1 MRKLALNLV
10 FIFLI
15 CASAGAQIT
24 KIGGGL
30 AYGTGYWFEKTE
42 VEEYRSPHLALFAEG
57 VYRITTPIHVAASFS
72 YFYPHIESYT
82 ASKTSVRA
90 MMFDINGHYVFNAL
104 DKFEFYALAGMD
116 FLITSKKDQLT
127 GAAGE
132 VFKTSD
138 NAIGLNAGGGV
149 IFNLSPKM
157 SIFSEAK
164 YVVSK
169 YGQFMVNAGVF
180 INVSWLARHEQE

>member
-1 MRKLALNLV
+1 MRRLALNLV
-10 FIFLI
+10 FIILI

-24 KIGGGL
+24 RIGGGL
-30 AYGTGYWFEKTE
+30 AYGTGYWFDGTK
-42 VEEYRSPHLALFAEG
+42 VEEYRSPHFALFAEG

-72 YFYPHIESYT
+72 YFYPHFEKYT
-82 ASKTSVRA
+82 ASKTAVNA
-90 MMFDINGHYVFNAL
+90 MMFDINGHYVLNAL
-104 DKFEFYALAGMD
+104 DKFEFYALAGVD
-116 FLITSKKDQLT
+116 FLLTSYKYKIT
-127 GAAGE
+127 GAAE
-132 VFKTSD
+132 EDFKTRD

-169 YGQFMVNAGVF
+169 YGQFMANAGVF
-180 INVSWLARHEQE
+180 INVSWLAHHEQE

>member
-10 FIFLI
+10 FFLLI

-24 KIGGGL
+24 KIGGGIT
-30 AYGTGYWFEKTE
+30 YGTGYWFDKIE
-42 VEEYRSPHLALFAEG
+42 VDENRGPHLALFAEG

-72 YFYPHIESYT
+72 YFYPHMESYT
-82 ASKTSVRA
+82 GSKTSVRA

-116 FLITSKKDQLT
+116 FLLTSYKYKIT
-127 GAAGE
+127 GAAE
-132 VFKTSD
+132 EDIKTND

-157 SIFSEAK
+157 SIFSEVK

-169 YGQFMVNAGVF
+169 YGQFMANAGVF